1 MSRRASRTSLDDSP
15 SESND
20 GAHPMSM
27 PVPTSMPSS
36 EAVRNR
42 STDNNW
48 DSLLAVLSE
57 FAQRRDG
64 LGPGHNP
71 APTDEDPVDI
81 GDAELEKEKKQRFEV
96 FESKIWNL
104 DKVLEK
110 ITSEVRRFSS
120 AVDLIIAAAFLR
132 DHLSQVFQ
140 LVRIIVRPPTLE
152 RQKQKDALRMS
163 TTRKPRVRNTS
174 PRFKSKRQV
183 TQQSKFRPVGP
194 FNSDREALPKKLEGL
209 ARDLVAFENALQTL
223 PGIHHVPD
231 YTAEDVDHSFL
242 SLEQDLHYWARNLS
256 HFKGSFHL
264 PALRRHVAT
273 IADEMVVHLDA
284 VTDALRV
291 FFEICLPT
299 IKLSQQ
305 YTTDVL
311 KNLSTVSTFFCTVS
325 ATTIQF
331 SWTLVVYSSPVPAVP
346 WWISIWATKTSLFF
360 LIASVATFA
369 LGLICFAFSTFPH
382 TRYIPVCVTAV
393 AALSASSLFLVS
405 LWFLRDYRTFR
416 ENKGSRHPRLGWILD
431 RLRSTSKVY
440 SGPKNRIRT
449 FLGRRSVPGDNV
461 LPIVSGI
468 IEGDFLE
475 HEREKEMKYPER
487 GSMSGL
493 MTPSRTLS
501 MAASGGNAL
510 GREIGPRSGAESQV
524 LSQFSQALSRIRAN
538 LELDKGS
545 RKPIQRF
552 REVVMKVVNN
562 NRLAKEE
569 WRMSLA
575 SIGPALKSLS
585 LSHTMKEHAAT
596 IQDIKF
602 SPDGDFLATCS
613 WDQTAIVWR
622 IGTLMQLHRMLQF
635 QGANYPSR
643 LAWASNNELLAVKL
657 AKGYVIWNISTGKK
671 HPPVNRVG
679 IVQNITWM
687 PDGKSLMCTEGT
699 YIYHMDMD
707 GTELWKVNLTYS
719 LDEVVITPDG
729 KRLLAVG
736 TLNVTPDDEQLA
748 PSRSRPERRIILFNI
763 EERKTIHEM
772 PTLND
777 VQGLSLSVSGSVLL
791 VTHEEKTPPQLFRVN
806 PTWLALLHTYPIPN
820 AMEYAGSSQLGIP
833 GPTFAVGAPKMEDQ
847 IIVCASIRGDFFIWD
862 RESSRLLHSYRAL
875 IRKGSHLT
883 GIAWNHGST
892 KVLMVA
898 SSSSDGTIR
907 IWSSPWGV
915 DGGSVMYPFLNVDWE
930 TSSKYISLA
939 CPDKQASRLVHCQR
953 TQ

>member
-1 MSRRASRTSLDDSP
+1 M
-15 SESND
+15 
-20 GAHPMSM
+20 
-27 PVPTSMPSS
+27 
-36 EAVRNR
+36 
-42 STDNNW
+42 
-48 DSLLAVLSE
+48 
-57 FAQRRDG
+57 F
-64 LGPGHNP
+64 
-71 APTDEDPVDI
+71 
-81 GDAELEKEKKQRFEV
+81 
-96 FESKIWNL
+96 
-104 DKVLEK
+104 
-110 ITSEVRRFSS
+110 
-120 AVDLIIAAAFLR
+120 
-132 DHLSQVFQ
+132 
-140 LVRIIVRPPTLE
+140 
-152 RQKQKDALRMS
+152 

-174 PRFKSKRQV
+174 G
-183 TQQSKFRPVGP
+183 TQQSKFRPVES
-194 FNSDREALPKKLEGL
+194 FTSDREALPKELEGL
-209 ARDLVAFENALQTL
+209 AHDLVVFEKALQTL
-223 PGIHHVPD
+223 PGFHHVPD

-242 SLEQDLHYWARNLS
+242 SLKQDLHYWARNLS
-256 HFKGSFHL
+256 NFEGSFHL

-291 FFEICLPT
+291 FFEIGLPT
-299 IKLSQQ
+299 IKFAQQ
-305 YTTDVL
+305 HTTDTL
-311 KNLSTVSTFFCTVS
+311 QNLSTVSTFFCTVS

-331 SWTLVVYSSPVPAVP
+331 SYQNSDTRLQKVVNLFWLLSLVFSMASAVNSQLGYRWTLAVYSSPLSAVP
-346 WWISIWATKTSLFF
+346 WWISIWVTKTPLFF

-369 LGLICFAFSTFPH
+369 LGLICFAFSTFSH
-382 TRYIPVCVTAV
+382 TRYIPICVTVV
-393 AALSASSLFLVS
+393 AALSATALFFVS
-405 LWFLRDYRTFR
+405 LWFLGDYRAFKK
-416 ENKGSRHPRLGWILD
+416 NKGSRWLMEELEEFVQQHPRLGWILD
-431 RLRSTSKVY
+431 WIRSTSKVY

-449 FLGRRSVPGDNV
+449 FLGRRSVSGDNV

-468 IEGDFLE
+468 TESDFLE
-475 HEREKEMKYPER
+475 HEQEKEVKYPDSSSER

-493 MTPSRTLS
+493 MTLSRTLS
-501 MAASGGNAL
+501 MAASGDNAL
-510 GREIGPRSGAESQV
+510 EREIGPRSGAESQAF
-524 LSQFSQALSRIRAN
+524 SQFSQALSRIRPN
-538 LELDKGS
+538 LELDKES
-545 RKPIQRF
+545 RKLTSPIQRF
-552 REVVMKVVNN
+552 REVVMKVINN

-569 WRMSLA
+569 RRKSLE
-575 SIGPALKSLS
+575 SIGPALKSFS
-585 LSHTMKEHAAT
+585 LSHTIKEHAAT

-622 IGTLMQLHRMLQF
+622 IGASMQLHRRLQF

-643 LAWASNNELLAVKL
+643 LAWAPDNELLAVKL

-671 HPPVNRVG
+671 HPPVNRIG
-679 IVQNITWM
+679 TVQNITWM
-687 PDGKSLMCTEGT
+687 PDGKSLVCTEGT
-699 YIYHMDMD
+699 YIYHMNMD

-763 EERKTIHEM
+763 EEKKTIHEM

-833 GPTFAVGAPKMEDQ
+833 GPTFVVGAPKMEDQ

-862 RESSRLLHSYRAL
+862 RESSRLLHSYRAI

-907 IWSSPWGV
+907 IWSSPWGGHGPAFPLPHQV
-915 DGGSVMYPFLNVDWE
+915 
-930 TSSKYISLA
+930 
-939 CPDKQASRLVHCQR
+939 
-953 TQ
+953 